1 MSEKHIKTINLKQG
15 EAYYDA
21 VSDISIGIHRIE
33 YVNEI
38 AKAVVNIP
46 SSSERKNLDVEIK
59 VGSLWKYESKGKT
72 YILLVAGFKGSGKDD
87 QNPFFI
93 IEIREVD

>member
-1 MSEKHIKTINLKQG
+1 MSEQYQKIINLRQG

-21 VSDISIGIHRIE
+21 VSDTSIGIYRIE

-38 AKAVVNIP
+38 AKAVVNTP

-87 QNPFFI
+87 QNPYFT

>member
-1 MSEKHIKTINLKQG
+1 VSEKYFKTVSLKQG

-21 VSDISIGIHRIE
+21 ASDISIGIHRIE

-46 SSSERKNLDVEIK
+46 SATERRNLDVEIK

-72 YILLVAGFKGSGKDD
+72 YILLVAGFKGPAKDD
-87 QNPFFI
+87 QQPYFT
-93 IEIREVD
+93 IEIREVE